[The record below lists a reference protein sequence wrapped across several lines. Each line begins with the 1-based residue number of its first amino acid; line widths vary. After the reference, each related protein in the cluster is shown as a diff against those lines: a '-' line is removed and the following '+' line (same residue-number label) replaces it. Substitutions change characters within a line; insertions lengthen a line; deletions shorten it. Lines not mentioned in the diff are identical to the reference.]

1 MKKKILSVV
10 LALTMVFGM
19 SMASFATT
27 LNGASGA
34 ATGSEITAT
43 STTTLPVI
51 KITVPTNPTIVV
63 NPFQLTVGEGAAA
76 RTDQILAPVQE
87 IKSESNV
94 PVAVNVASFKA
105 TVPESST
112 ITIAKS
118 SAAKATTKS
127 AYITLKIGK
136 DLDTTDA
143 AEIKQ
148 IKTVVAT
155 TAGAALANAYVLDAA
170 EFEDGAAKAPVV
182 CEVQIGGDVN
192 PNPVIVNSDKTTTA
206 DPWTNDAVDKI
217 TVSVKFTFTPQIVT
231 E

>member
-1 MKKKILSVV
+1 MKKKILSAV
-10 LALTMVFGM
+10 LSLTMVFGM

-27 LNGASGA
+27 INGASAA
-34 ATGSEITAT
+34 ATGSEISAT
-43 STTTLPVI
+43 SSTTLPTI

-63 NPFQLTVGEGAAA
+63 NPFQLTVGSGDEA

-87 IKSESNV
+87 LKSESNV
-94 PVAVNVASFKA
+94 PIAVNIASFKA

-112 ITIAKS
+112 ITIAKA

-127 AYITLKIGK
+127 AYVTLKIGK

-143 AEIKQ
+143 AEIKK

-170 EFEDGAAKAPVV
+170 EFENGTAKAPVV
-182 CEVQIGGDVN
+182 CEFQIGGDVN
-192 PNPVIVNSDKTTTA
+192 ANPVIVNSDKTTTA
-206 DPWTNDAVDKI
+206 DPWTNEAADKI
-217 TVSVKFTFTPQIVT
+217 TVAVKFTFTPQIIT